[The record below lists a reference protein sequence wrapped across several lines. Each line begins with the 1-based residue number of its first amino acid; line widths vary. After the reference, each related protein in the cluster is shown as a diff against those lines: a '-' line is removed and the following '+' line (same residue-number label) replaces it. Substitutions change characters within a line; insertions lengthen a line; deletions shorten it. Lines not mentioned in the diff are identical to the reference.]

1 MDSEGIVSAAPRTPG
16 GKQYKTLDAT
26 KFELIGPGTAT
37 IAQGV
42 GGVIVVS
49 APQVDEEHIEVK
61 LSGDSLKVEFRG
73 GLLRNREPDG
83 PIRYELTAPIVEE
96 LRLSGGLAAEV
107 SNLDGKV
114 LRIELKSGSNL
125 TLAQIRTTELEAKVD
140 DGSRLTASGTATQ
153 QKIRLAGK
161 STYQGGGLDSDEAEI
176 DAAGGSEATARVI
189 KKLKVKAESGSIVSY
204 SGQHVDL
211 TISTTGGAEFRQIHS

>member
-1 MDSEGIVSAAPRTPG
+1 MDSEGIVSASPRTPG

-42 GGVIVVS
+42 GGVIVVT

-73 GLLRNREPDG
+73 GLLRNRGPEG
-83 PIRYELTAPIVEE
+83 PIRYELTAPILEE
-96 LRLSGGLAAEV
+96 LKLCGALTAEA
-107 SNLDGKV
+107 SNMDGKE
-114 LRIELKSGSNL
+114 LRIELKGGSNL

-153 QKIRLAGK
+153 QKIRLTGK
-161 STYQGGGLDSDEAEI
+161 STYQGGGLDSDEVEI
-176 DAAGGSEATARVI
+176 DAAGGSEATARVT
-189 KKLKVKAESGSIVSY
+189 KKLKVKAEGGSIVSY
-204 SGQHVDL
+204 SGQQVDL
-211 TISTTGGAEFRQIHS
+211 NVSTTGGAEFRQIHS